1 MASSDQT
8 ENDSAKMLQLPR
20 YAQSLGIK
28 VSEYEDNLPVLS
40 IEFSSII
47 EGRPGAFH
55 GGATSGLL
63 ENAGYAAVRAVLQT
77 EGRNPQLK
85 PINVT
90 VQFLSAGKS
99 KLTYAKGRITRLGRR
114 NVNVSVEAWQD
125 DRSRPIATAIMN
137 ILMVDRPK

>member
-1 MASSDQT
+1 VASSDQT
-8 ENDSAKMLQLPR
+8 KNDSAKMLQLPR
-20 YAQSLGIK
+20 YAQSLGIT
-28 VSEYEDNLPVLS
+28 VSEYEDNLPILS
-40 IEFSSII
+40 IEFGSII

-63 ENAGYAAVRAVLQT
+63 ENAGYAALRAVLET
-77 EGRNPQLK
+77 EGRDPQLK

-90 VQFLSAGKS
+90 VQFLSTGKS

>member
-1 MASSDQT
+1 VASSDQT